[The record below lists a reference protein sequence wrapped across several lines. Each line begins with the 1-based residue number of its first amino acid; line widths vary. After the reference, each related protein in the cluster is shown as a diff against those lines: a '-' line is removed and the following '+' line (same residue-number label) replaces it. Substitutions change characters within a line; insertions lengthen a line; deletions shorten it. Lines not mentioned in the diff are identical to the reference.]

1 MGTQKLPI
9 LSGSEICKVLC
20 SDGFQIVSQ
29 KGSHIKLKKR
39 LANGKV
45 LTVPVPNH
53 DTVGRK
59 LLKTIIN
66 QAGLN
71 RELFLELL

>member
-9 LSGSEICKVLC
+9 LSGSEICKALC
-20 SDGFQIVSQ
+20 KDGFQRVSQ
-29 KGSHIKLKKR
+29 KGSHIKLKKY
-39 LANGKV
+39 LEDGTP
-45 LTVPVPNH
+45 LTVPVPDH
-53 DTVGRK
+53 DEVGRG

-66 QAGLN
+66 QAGLS